1 MESKWMILMKNIG
14 FQLQLHATYQ
24 AQVAAVSAKLRS
36 LYQTVRTTRD
46 WSRQRDIVA
55 ELSAEK
61 LITAGE
67 LVLTGDVLARI
78 ETRRAEVSTS
88 AAAMAVELALHKKN
102 FYMALLN
109 GNDRAARS
117 AHERIVQVERG
128 QIDMVTMPEENVK
141 TTKAVIEVLA
151 KDGSCVQQSMS
162 SDNNESEMAV
172 RISDI
177 VARNYRFRCEC
188 LELAASLRIP
198 RWTNTL
204 PCAAPDCMKT
214 GSLVCARCQKVG
226 YCSRACQKT
235 GWAEHKPRCQS
246 E

>member
-1 MESKWMILMKNIG
+1 MADSWMRIAQNLA
-14 FQLQLHATYQ
+14 FQCRLHTTYQ
-24 AQVAAVSAKLRS
+24 TQVAATLAELQS
-36 LYQTVRTTRD
+36 LYEKVSTNRD
-46 WSRQRDIVA
+46 WSRRRDIVA
-55 ELSAEK
+55 KLSALK
-61 LITAGE
+61 LIIAGE
-67 LVLTGDVLARI
+67 LVFTGVVLARI
-78 ETRRAEVSTS
+78 ETRRAEVSTTS

-128 QIDMVTMPEENVK
+128 QIDAVTMPEENVE
-141 TTKAVIEVLA
+141 TKAVIEVLA
-151 KDGSCVQQSMS
+151 EDGSCVRQSMS
-162 SDNNESEMAV
+162 SGNNESKMAV

-177 VARNYRFRCEC
+177 VARNYRFRCKC

-235 GWAEHKPRCQS
+235 GWAEHKPRCQC